1 MLLTLVSSLPVQ
13 SPTRSSRLYPVRHGT
28 VVVHGEVLVIR
39 KLVVAGIVNAEKAYI
54 ECLTT
59 MREVQWNVVCVFCF
73 KGVVFLIISSLEA
86 RPSSPRFYLTVKKS
100 GSKTSS
106 CAKKTFH
113 G

>member
-1 MLLTLVSSLPVQ
+1 M
-13 SPTRSSRLYPVRHGT
+13 
-28 VVVHGEVLVIR
+28 IR

-86 RPSSPRFYLTVKKS
+86 RPYSPRCYLTVKKS

-106 CAKKTFH
+106 CAKNLPWIVIL
-113 G
+113 